1 MTYQNPI
8 VEDEKNTDEKA
19 NQGDGHAKD
28 GHAVDDA
35 HAKSDGAHA
44 VPSGGPESDGSWTMA
59 DAMGHY
65 LGRDH
70 LISHVQDADYFEG
83 FGFDEHGERNK
94 VEIPWISPFTNEK
107 PFLGENGLI
116 SIKTEKNDFLGKAT
130 FQPTKFVILELIG
143 ALIVCAI
150 FIPYARRIRNGD
162 RPKGRFWNMVD
173 AAVCYVRDEIAV
185 PSIGS
190 SDAGRFLPLVWT
202 VFFFVLTLNLIGM
215 VPGFGAATGS
225 ISVTIAFAMV
235 IFFVVIATG
244 MKKMGVV
251 GFLKAQAPHLD
262 LPPAMKLVLLPM
274 IWAIEVFGLVLKH
287 MVLAVR
293 LFANMFAGH
302 LVVGVFIAFIG
313 VTWGTWMMYPT
324 VPVVIVSTIA
334 ISLLEL
340 LVAFIQA
347 YVFAFLTSL
356 FIGAAIHPH

>member
-1 MTYQNPI
+1 MTYKNPF
-8 VEDEKNTDEKA
+8 VEDEKSNDENQNPSEDHA
-19 NQGDGHAKD
+19 NDGHES
-28 GHAVDDA
+28 DDA
-35 HAKSDGAHA
+35 HPESHDEHASDG
-44 VPSGGPESDGSWTMA
+44 DWTIE
-59 DAMGHY
+59 DAMDHY
-65 LGRDH
+65 LNPDH
-70 LISHVQDADYFEG
+70 LIGHVQDADYFEG
-83 FGFDEHGERNK
+83 FGFDENGERNK
-94 VEIPWISPFTNEK
+94 IEIPWISPFTNEK
-107 PFLGENGLI
+107 PFMGENARVI
-116 SIKTEKNDFLGKAT
+116 EVKPNQFLGPAT

-150 FIPYARRIRNGD
+150 FIPYARRIQNGD

-173 AAVCYVRDEIAV
+173 ATVCYVRDEIAV

-202 VFFFVLTLNLIGM
+202 VFFFVLVLNLIGM

-225 ISVTIAFAMV
+225 ISVTIAFALV
-235 IFFVVIATG
+235 IFVVVIGTG

-251 GFLKAQAPHLD
+251 GFLKAQAPHID
-262 LPPAMKLVLLPM
+262 LHPAMKLALIPM

-302 LVVGVFIAFIG
+302 LVVGVFVAFIG

-324 VPVVIVSTIA
+324 VPVVIISTIA
-334 ISLLEL
+334 INLLEL